1 MATTTTRKKTTTK
14 TAAPKTETQKTVP
27 SQDSVDKVVKEEPKK
42 EKRVFS
48 PDDGVV
54 CRSVTQGGL
63 YMEGPKTKMHYE
75 WVQYGDVTEVEYADL
90 AALVRV
96 KSQYVFG
103 PWFMIDDDDF
113 VEEFQQ
119 LKKFYTD
126 NYSLSDLEKILTYP
140 VDDMMNE
147 IRSLPKTA
155 IESIKVL
162 AASSITDGDL
172 DSVAKIKALDDFFG
186 TKLSILAEFK

>member
-1 MATTTTRKKTTTK
+1 MATTTTRKKPATTK
-14 TAAPKTETQKTVP
+14 AAAAKEAVKDV
-27 SQDSVDKVVKEEPKK
+27 VVKEEPKK
-42 EKRVFS
+42 EKKVFK
-48 PDDGVV
+48 PDDGVL

-96 KSQYVFG
+96 KSKYVFG
-103 PWFMIDDDDF
+103 PWFMVDDDDF

-119 LKKFYTD
+119 LKKFYSE
-126 NYSLSDLEKILTYP
+126 NYSLNDLETILSYP
-140 VDDMMNE
+140 VDEMMEE
-147 IRSLPKTA
+147 IRSLPKSA
-155 IESIKVL
+155 VESLKVL
-162 AASSITDGDL
+162 AASSINDGDL
-172 DSVAKIKALDDFFG
+172 DSVSKIKALDDFFG